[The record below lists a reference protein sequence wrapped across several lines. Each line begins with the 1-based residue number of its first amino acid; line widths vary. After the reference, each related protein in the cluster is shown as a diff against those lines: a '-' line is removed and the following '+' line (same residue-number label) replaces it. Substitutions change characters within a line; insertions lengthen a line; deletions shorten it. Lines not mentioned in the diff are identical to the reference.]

1 MSCRIIAITNQKGG
15 IGKTTT
21 CQSIGVTLHM
31 LGYKVLCCDIDA
43 QSHLSVTF
51 NVTRPDALENSLTS
65 LVEASV
71 KKKELNKEDVQ
82 KAIIKTGTVDLLPST
97 YALED
102 LEVALNS
109 ITDREYVLYDILALV
124 KYDYDFILLDCNSSR
139 NIFTINAL
147 ASADEILIPCQTQY
161 LSAGGIDLALSMV
174 AQLKRRVNPTLKVTG
189 ILLTMFQSH
198 TTQSRTT
205 VAEVQEK
212 YGERVFETIIPISTK
227 VPDAQKV
234 GKSIIEYMENNP
246 VSKAYI
252 GFVEKELL
260 HV

>member
-43 QSHLSVTF
+43 QSHLSVAF
-51 NVTRPDALENSLTS
+51 NITRPESLESSLTS
-65 LVEASV
+65 LIETSV
-71 KKKELNKEDVQ
+71 KKREITKEDVQ
-82 KAIIKTGTVDLLPST
+82 KAIIHTATVDLLPST

-109 ITDREYVLYDILALV
+109 ITDREYAIFDILGLV

-147 ASADEILIPCQTQY
+147 ASADEIVIPCQTQY

-174 AQLKRRVNPTLKVTG
+174 AQLKRRINPALKVTG
-189 ILLTMFQSH
+189 ILLTMFQSN
-198 TTQSRTT
+198 TNQSRST

-212 YGERVFETIIPISTK
+212 YGERVFETIIPNSTK
-227 VPDAQKV
+227 VPDAQKA
-234 GKSIIEYMENNP
+234 GKSIIEYMEDNP

-252 GFVEKELL
+252 SFVEKELIR
-260 HV
+260 